1 MRALES
7 DQNRRDTN
15 ATPMTMAVSKATF
28 QNSFEADMSGS
39 PPKAWF
45 VFDRTVRSDDAPAN
59 LNGRPFHCSE
69 SVHRTPK
76 PRKNA
81 RSNCDAGHRLR

>member
-7 DQNRRDTN
+7 DQNRRDTS

-45 VFDRTVRSDDAPAN
+45 VLIEP
-59 LNGRPFHCSE
+59 SE
-69 SVHRTPK
+69 VMM
-76 PRKNA
+76 
-81 RSNCDAGHRLR
+81 RLPT